1 MAEQNETYQPQTL
14 RTQYLRVIGRLYPDL
29 RLRLRPGYLSDKP
42 QWIDREGDSPLTA
55 ELFDEAGER
64 IASFPLR
71 LLASCGAESSAGA
84 ALGVRGWI
92 PLHPLTRSVRYVY
105 RGRVIFEQ
113 RRSEAGP
120 QAAFAWKPP
129 ERVDGQQR
137 VQWKAEHPQGVA
149 MQFFLRYSHNGG
161 QTWNR
166 IGGRTEANEQ
176 TVDFDQ
182 LPGGERCL
190 LALVATD
197 GINTSVV
204 ESEPFRVAE
213 KPCYAMILSP
223 LDGVNLPAGQPVR
236 LEGQGYW
243 IEEART
249 EREALEWVSSV
260 DGEIGRGAAVEAVL
274 SPGRHTLTLLA
285 GRDQRQSKA
294 EVTVT
299 VGEDTGRGKSRS
311 YSALPGT

>member
-1 MAEQNETYQPQTL
+1 MAEQNEAHQAKTL

-42 QWIDREGDSPLTA
+42 QWIDREGDSPLA
-55 ELFDEAGER
+55 VELIDEAGER
-64 IASFPLR
+64 IATFPLR
-71 LLASCGAESSAGA
+71 LLASCGGDTSAGA

-92 PLHPLTRSVRYVY
+92 PLHPQTRSVRYVY
-105 RGRVIFEQ
+105 RGRVLFEQ

-120 QAAFAWKPP
+120 RTAFTWKPP
-129 ERVDGQQR
+129 ERVNGQQR
-137 VQWKAEHPQGVA
+137 VRWKAEHPEGSV
-149 MQFFLRYSHNGG
+149 MQFFLRYSHDDG

-166 IGGRTEANEQ
+166 IGGRTEAREQ

-204 ESEPFRVAE
+204 ESEPFRIVE
-213 KPCYAMILSP
+213 KPCYAMILCP
-223 LDGVNLPAGQPVR
+223 LDGANLPAGQPVH

-243 IEEART
+243 LEEART

-260 DGEIGRGAAVEAVL
+260 DGQIGRGAAVEAAL

-285 GRDQRQSKA
+285 GSGQRQSKA
-294 EVTVT
+294 GVTVT
-299 VGEDTGRGKSRS
+299 VGKDAGRGGSRRN
-311 YSALPGT
+311 

>member
-1 MAEQNETYQPQTL
+1 MAERNETYQPQTL
-14 RTQYLRVIGRLYPDL
+14 PTQYLRVIGRLYPDL

-42 QWIDREGDSPLTA
+42 QWIDREGDSPLSA
-55 ELFDEAGER
+55 ELINEAGDR
-64 IASFPLR
+64 IATFPLR
-71 LLASCGAESSAGA
+71 LLASCGGESSAGA

-92 PLHPLTRSVRYVY
+92 PLHPQTRSVRYVY
-105 RGRVIFEQ
+105 RGHLLFEQ

-129 ERVDGQQR
+129 ERVDGQHR
-137 VQWKAEHPQGVA
+137 VKWKAEHPEGSAVQS
-149 MQFFLRYSHNGG
+149 FLRYSHDGG
-161 QTWNR
+161 QTWIR
-166 IGGRTEANEQ
+166 IGGRTEAGEQ

-197 GINTSVV
+197 GINTHVV

-213 KPCYAMILSP
+213 KACYAMILGP
-223 LDGVNLPAGQPVR
+223 LDGANLPAGQPVH
-236 LEGQGYW
+236 LEGQGFW
-243 IEEART
+243 LEEART
-249 EREALEWVSSV
+249 EREALEWISSV

-285 GRDQRQSKA
+285 GHGQRKSKA
-294 EVTVT
+294 GVRVT
-299 VGEDTGRGKSRS
+299 VGVNTEASFS
-311 YSALPGT
+311 LE